1 MEDFIFTGEDL
12 LNSILFIRKDRI
24 NNTLKIEDT
33 NYNTNNRRDSIRK
46 PKISDEYIRIA
57 TIGADSSKHE
67 EYISKR
73 LAYSLYA
80 LYTNMKCRRILGD
93 DFFSHYIDIED
104 TEVSEIPK
112 FSLRFSLS
120 EFKVYNRSVAFVIYL
135 LSSFHYINNLGY
147 YHTEYKGDSLRART
161 KYNKNYFLYPRII
174 DNFLLHSIL
183 TVLKLV
189 NDGNYSPNSI
199 IENINKIME
208 EYNEIFTSYQE
219 NKSISSFLKKDSK
232 IARIY
237 ELTTPIK
244 YEKTKNEIEF
254 YKLFKQFETFTENE
268 IIDIIE
274 ILRTL
279 FSNSCPKDQE
289 WQYIEENF
297 FLSKNR
303 LENENSKLI
312 NKSINAINDL
322 DYFVNNI
329 HDAKIEIRSRLLTF
343 KDSKTFT
350 IYKSDNLLKALLDEI
365 TFFEKTSIHINSSKD
380 IWLSIIKDIATLSE
394 EAKHLLKD
402 NTTDRYIFDKLAREN
417 YNEFNNLLETDVLI
431 KNLKKIINSIYE
443 LFLIKAPQDFFN
455 KFNQLEEKINKVL
468 KDIHNI
474 HLGIYKLSLFMKYF
488 FTQNY
493 EWNPSLMYN
502 NELEKHAKKIP
513 INSEYFQY
521 NKESIKE
528 AFKLLDLIM
537 PNNEYYDA
545 VCIITRKFTEFIE
558 QKYLSI
564 LKKDFNTASKI
575 EIINAYRRLI
585 DCENFISQ
593 TKFITYNKNIINL
606 LDTIKNNKKN
616 INKINI
622 EFFQSKLD
630 KLNKLKI

>member
-1 MEDFIFTGEDL
+1 MEDFIFTGDDL
-12 LNSILFIRKDRI
+12 LHSILFIREDRI
-24 NNTLKIEDT
+24 NNTLKEEDL
-33 NYNTNNRRDSIRK
+33 NYNINNRRDSIRK

-57 TIGADSSKHE
+57 TIGSDTNIHKKHV
-67 EYISKR
+67 SKR
-73 LAYSLYA
+73 LAHSLYA
-80 LYTNMKCRRILGD
+80 LYTNMKCRRLLGD
-93 DFFSHYIDIED
+93 DFFFHYIDIEN
-104 TEVSEIPK
+104 TEVSEKPK

-120 EFKVYNRSVAFVIYL
+120 EFKVYNKSVAFVIYL
-135 LSSFHYINNLGY
+135 LSSFHFINNLVY

-199 IENINKIME
+199 IKNINEIMK
-208 EYNEIFTSYQE
+208 EYNKIFTSYQE
-219 NKSISSFLKKDSK
+219 NAFTSSFLKKDSK

-244 YEKTKNEIEF
+244 YEKTKDEVEF

-274 ILRTL
+274 ILKTL

-289 WQYIEENF
+289 WDYIEENF
-297 FLSKNR
+297 FLNKNK

-312 NKSINAINDL
+312 NQSFNAINDL

-329 HDAKIEIRSRLLTF
+329 QDAKAEILSRLLTF
-343 KDSKTFT
+343 KDNKTFT
-350 IYKSDNLLKALLDEI
+350 IYKSDNLLKALLEEI
-365 TFFEKTSIHINSSKD
+365 TFFEKTSIRINSSKD
-380 IWLSIIKDIATLSE
+380 IWLSIIKDIATFSE

-417 YNEFNNLLETDVLI
+417 YNEFNNLLKTDVVI

-455 KFNQLEEKINKVL
+455 KFNQLEEKINEVL

-474 HLGIYKLSLFMKYF
+474 HLGIYNLALFMNGFYKL
-488 FTQNY
+488 NNV
-493 EWNPSLMYN
+493 WNPSLMYN
-502 NELEKHAKKIP
+502 NELEKHAKIP
-513 INSEYFQY
+513 TNSKYFQY

-537 PNNEYYDA
+537 PNNECYDD
-545 VCIITRKFTEFIE
+545 VCVITRKFTEFIE

-606 LDTIKNNKKN
+606 LDTIKNNNKN

-622 EFFQSKLD
+622 EFFQSKL
-630 KLNKLKI
+630 NELKI

>member
-1 MEDFIFTGEDL
+1 MEDFIFTGDDL
-12 LNSILFIRKDRI
+12 LHSILFIREDRI
-24 NNTLKIEDT
+24 NNTLKEEDL
-33 NYNTNNRRDSIRK
+33 NYNINNRRDSIRK

-57 TIGADSSKHE
+57 TIGSDTSIHKKHT
-67 EYISKR
+67 SKR
-73 LAYSLYA
+73 LAHSLYA
-80 LYTNMKCRRILGD
+80 LYTNMKCRRLLGD

-104 TEVSEIPK
+104 TEVSEKPK

-120 EFKVYNRSVAFVIYL
+120 EFKVYNKSVAFVIYL
-135 LSSFHYINNLGY
+135 LSSFHYINNLVY
-147 YHTEYKGDSLRART
+147 YHTEYKGDSFRART

-199 IENINKIME
+199 IENINKIMK
-208 EYNEIFTSYQE
+208 EYHEIFTSYQE
-219 NKSISSFLKKDSK
+219 NTFISSYLKKDSK
-232 IARIY
+232 ISRIY

-244 YEKTKNEIEF
+244 YEKNKDEIEF

-274 ILRTL
+274 ILKTL

-289 WQYIEENF
+289 WDYIEENL

-312 NKSINAINDL
+312 NQSFNAIDDL

-329 HDAKIEIRSRLLTF
+329 QDAKVEILSRLLTF
-343 KDSKTFT
+343 KDNKTFT
-350 IYKSDNLLKALLDEI
+350 IYKSDNLLKALLEEI
-365 TFFEKTSIHINSSKD
+365 TFFEKTSIRINSSKD
-380 IWLSIIKDIATLSE
+380 IWLSIIKDIATFSE

-417 YNEFNNLLETDVLI
+417 YNEFNNLLKTDVVI

-455 KFNQLEEKINKVL
+455 KFNQLEEKINEVL
-468 KDIHNI
+468 KDINNI
-474 HLGIYKLSLFMKYF
+474 HLGIYNLALFMNGFYDLNKV
-488 FTQNY
+488 
-493 EWNPSLMYN
+493 WNPSLMYN
-502 NELEKHAKKIP
+502 NELEKHAKIP
-513 INSEYFQY
+513 INSKYFQY
-521 NKESIKE
+521 NNKSIKE
-528 AFKLLDLIM
+528 AFKLLDLTM
-537 PNNEYYDA
+537 PNNENYDA
-545 VCIITRKFTEFIE
+545 VCVITRKFTEFIE

-575 EIINAYRRLI
+575 EIINTYRRLI

-606 LDTIKNNKKN
+606 LDTIKNNNKN

-622 EFFQSKLD
+622 EFFQSKL
-630 KLNKLKI
+630 NELKI

>member
-1 MEDFIFTGEDL
+1 MEDFIFTGDDL
-12 LNSILFIRKDRI
+12 LHSILFIREDRI
-24 NNTLKIEDT
+24 NNTLKEEDL
-33 NYNTNNRRDSIRK
+33 NYNINNRRDSIRK

-57 TIGADSSKHE
+57 TIGSDTSIHKKHT
-67 EYISKR
+67 SKR
-73 LAYSLYA
+73 LAHSLYA
-80 LYTNMKCRRILGD
+80 LYTNMKCRRLLGD

-104 TEVSEIPK
+104 TEVSEKPK

-120 EFKVYNRSVAFVIYL
+120 EFKVYNKSVAFVIYL
-135 LSSFHYINNLGY
+135 LSSFHYINNLVY
-147 YHTEYKGDSLRART
+147 YHTEYKGDSFRART

-189 NDGNYSPNSI
+189 NNGNYSPISI
-199 IENINKIME
+199 IENINKIMK
-208 EYNEIFTSYQE
+208 EYHEIFTSYQE
-219 NKSISSFLKKDSK
+219 NTFISSYLKKDSK
-232 IARIY
+232 ISRIY

-244 YEKTKNEIEF
+244 YEKNKDEIEF

-274 ILRTL
+274 ILKTL

-289 WQYIEENF
+289 WDYIEENL

-312 NKSINAINDL
+312 NQSFNAIDDL

-329 HDAKIEIRSRLLTF
+329 QDAKVEILSRLLTF
-343 KDSKTFT
+343 KDNKTFT
-350 IYKSDNLLKALLDEI
+350 IYKSDNLLKALLEEI
-365 TFFEKTSIHINSSKD
+365 TFFEKTSIRINSSKD
-380 IWLSIIKDIATLSE
+380 IWLSIIKDIATFSE

-417 YNEFNNLLETDVLI
+417 YNEFNNLLKTDVVI

-455 KFNQLEEKINKVL
+455 KFNQLEEKINEVL
-468 KDIHNI
+468 KDINNI
-474 HLGIYKLSLFMKYF
+474 HLGIYNLALFMNGFYDLNKV
-488 FTQNY
+488 
-493 EWNPSLMYN
+493 WNPSLMYN
-502 NELEKHAKKIP
+502 NELEKHAKIP
-513 INSEYFQY
+513 INSKYFQY
-521 NKESIKE
+521 NNKSIKE
-528 AFKLLDLIM
+528 AFKLLDLTM
-537 PNNEYYDA
+537 PNNENYDA
-545 VCIITRKFTEFIE
+545 VCVITRKFTEFIE

-575 EIINAYRRLI
+575 EIINTYRRLI

-606 LDTIKNNKKN
+606 LDTIKNNNKN

-622 EFFQSKLD
+622 EFFQSKL
-630 KLNKLKI
+630 NELKI

>member
-24 NNTLKIEDT
+24 NNTLKEEDP
-33 NYNTNNRRDSIRK
+33 NYNINNRRDPIRK

-80 LYTNMKCRRILGD
+80 LYTNMKCRRLLGD
-93 DFFSHYIDIED
+93 DFFFHYIDIED
-104 TEVSEIPK
+104 TEVSEKPK

-199 IENINKIME
+199 IKNINEIMK

-219 NKSISSFLKKDSK
+219 NAFTSSFLKKDSK

-244 YEKTKNEIEF
+244 YEKTKNEVEF

-289 WQYIEENF
+289 WEYIEENF

-322 DYFVNNI
+322 NYFVKNI
-329 HDAKIEIRSRLLTF
+329 HDARVEIFSRLLTF

-350 IYKSDNLLKALLDEI
+350 IYKSDNLLKALLEEI

-380 IWLSIIKDIATLSE
+380 IWLSIIKDIATFSE

-417 YNEFNNLLETDVLI
+417 YNEFNNLLETDVVI

-455 KFNQLEEKINKVL
+455 KFNQLEEKINEVL

-474 HLGIYKLSLFMKYF
+474 HLGICNLLLFMKGFYDL
-488 FTQNY
+488 NNV
-493 EWNPSLMYN
+493 WNPSLMYN
-502 NELEKHAKKIP
+502 NELEKHAEIP
-513 INSEYFQY
+513 TNSKYFQY
-521 NKESIKE
+521 NKESMKE

-537 PNNEYYDA
+537 PNNEYYND

>member
-1 MEDFIFTGEDL
+1 MEDFIFTGDDL
-12 LNSILFIRKDRI
+12 LHSILFIREDRI
-24 NNTLKIEDT
+24 NNTLKEEDL
-33 NYNTNNRRDSIRK
+33 NYNINNRRDSIRK

-57 TIGADSSKHE
+57 TIGSDTSIHKKHT
-67 EYISKR
+67 SKR
-73 LAYSLYA
+73 LAHSLYA
-80 LYTNMKCRRILGD
+80 LYTNMKCRRLLGD

-104 TEVSEIPK
+104 TEVSEKPK

-120 EFKVYNRSVAFVIYL
+120 EFKVYNKSVAFVIYL
-135 LSSFHYINNLGY
+135 LSSFHYINNLVY
-147 YHTEYKGDSLRART
+147 YHTEYKGDSFRART

-189 NDGNYSPNSI
+189 NDGNYSPISI
-199 IENINKIME
+199 IENINKIMK
-208 EYNEIFTSYQE
+208 EYHGIFTSYQE
-219 NKSISSFLKKDSK
+219 NTFISSYLKKDSK
-232 IARIY
+232 ISRIY

-244 YEKTKNEIEF
+244 YEKNKDEIEF

-274 ILRTL
+274 ILKTL

-289 WQYIEENF
+289 WEYIEENL

-312 NKSINAINDL
+312 NQSSNAINDL

-329 HDAKIEIRSRLLTF
+329 HDARVEILSRLLTF

-350 IYKSDNLLKALLDEI
+350 IYKSDNLLKALLEEI
-365 TFFEKTSIHINSSKD
+365 TFFKKTSILINSSKD
-380 IWLSIIKDIATLSE
+380 IWLSIIKDIATFSE
-394 EAKHLLKD
+394 KAKHLLKD
-402 NTTDRYIFDKLAREN
+402 NTTDQYIFDKIIREN
-417 YNEFNNLLETDVLI
+417 YNELNNSLKTDVVI
-431 KNLKKIINSIYE
+431 KELNNIINDIYR
-443 LFLIKAPQDFFN
+443 LFLIKEPQDFFN
-455 KFNQLEEKINKVL
+455 KFNQLEEKINEVL

-474 HLGIYKLSLFMKYF
+474 HLGIDNLSLLMHGFYDL
-488 FTQNY
+488 NNV
-493 EWNPSLMYN
+493 WNPNLMYN
-502 NELEKHAKKIP
+502 NELEKHDEIH
-513 INSEYFQY
+513 INSTYYPY
-521 NKESIKE
+521 NQDSIKE

-537 PNNEYYDA
+537 PNNECYDA
-545 VCIITRKFTEFIE
+545 VCVITRKFTEFIE

-575 EIINAYRRLI
+575 EIINSYRRLI

-606 LDTIKNNKKN
+606 LDTIKNNNKN

-622 EFFQSKLD
+622 EFFQSKL
-630 KLNKLKI
+630 NELKI

>member
-1 MEDFIFTGEDL
+1 MEDFIFTGDDL
-12 LNSILFIRKDRI
+12 LHSILFIREDRI
-24 NNTLKIEDT
+24 NNTLKEEDL
-33 NYNTNNRRDSIRK
+33 NYNINNRRDSIRK

-57 TIGADSSKHE
+57 TIGSDTSIHKKHT
-67 EYISKR
+67 SKR
-73 LAYSLYA
+73 LAHSLYA
-80 LYTNMKCRRILGD
+80 LYTNMKCRRLLGD

-104 TEVSEIPK
+104 TEVSEKPK

-120 EFKVYNRSVAFVIYL
+120 EFKVYNKSVAFVIYL
-135 LSSFHYINNLGY
+135 LSSFHYINNLVY
-147 YHTEYKGDSLRART
+147 YHTEYKGDSFRART

-189 NDGNYSPNSI
+189 NDGNYSPISI
-199 IENINKIME
+199 IENINKIMK
-208 EYNEIFTSYQE
+208 EYHGIFTSYQE
-219 NKSISSFLKKDSK
+219 NTFISSYLKKDSK
-232 IARIY
+232 ISRIY

-244 YEKTKNEIEF
+244 YEKNKDEIEF

-274 ILRTL
+274 ILKTL

-289 WQYIEENF
+289 WEYIEENL

-312 NKSINAINDL
+312 NQSSNAINDL

-329 HDAKIEIRSRLLTF
+329 HDARVEILSRLLTF

-350 IYKSDNLLKALLDEI
+350 IYKSDNLLKALLEEI
-365 TFFEKTSIHINSSKD
+365 TFFKKTSILINSSKD
-380 IWLSIIKDIATLSE
+380 IWLSIIKDIATFSE
-394 EAKHLLKD
+394 KAKHLLKD
-402 NTTDRYIFDKLAREN
+402 NTTDQYIFDKIIREN
-417 YNEFNNLLETDVLI
+417 YNELNNSLKTDVVI
-431 KNLKKIINSIYE
+431 KELNNIINDIYR
-443 LFLIKAPQDFFN
+443 LFLIKEPQDFFN
-455 KFNQLEEKINKVL
+455 KFNQLEEKINEVL

-474 HLGIYKLSLFMKYF
+474 HLGIDNLSLLMHGFYDL
-488 FTQNY
+488 NNV
-493 EWNPSLMYN
+493 WNPNLMYN
-502 NELEKHAKKIP
+502 NELEKHDEIH
-513 INSEYFQY
+513 INSTYYPY
-521 NKESIKE
+521 NQDSIKE

-537 PNNEYYDA
+537 PNNECYDA
-545 VCIITRKFTEFIE
+545 VCVITRKFTEFIE

-575 EIINAYRRLI
+575 EIINSYRRLI

-593 TKFITYNKNIINL
+593 TKFITYNKNIIDL
-606 LDTIKNNKKN
+606 LDTIKNNNKN

-622 EFFQSKLD
+622 EFFQSKL
-630 KLNKLKI
+630 NELKI

>member
-1 MEDFIFTGEDL
+1 
-12 LNSILFIRKDRI
+12 
-24 NNTLKIEDT
+24 
-33 NYNTNNRRDSIRK
+33 
-46 PKISDEYIRIA
+46 
-57 TIGADSSKHE
+57 
-67 EYISKR
+67 
-73 LAYSLYA
+73 
-80 LYTNMKCRRILGD
+80 MKCRRLLGD
-93 DFFSHYIDIED
+93 DFFFHYIDIEN
-104 TEVSEIPK
+104 TEVSEKPK

-120 EFKVYNRSVAFVIYL
+120 EFKVYNKSVAFVIYL
-135 LSSFHYINNLGY
+135 LSSFHFINNLVY

-199 IENINKIME
+199 IKNINEIMK

-219 NKSISSFLKKDSK
+219 NAFTSSFLKKDSK

-244 YEKTKNEIEF
+244 YENTKDEVEF

-274 ILRTL
+274 ILKTL

-289 WQYIEENF
+289 WDYIEENF
-297 FLSKNR
+297 FLNKNK

-312 NKSINAINDL
+312 NQSFNAINDL

-329 HDAKIEIRSRLLTF
+329 QDAKAEILSRLLTF
-343 KDSKTFT
+343 KDNKTFT
-350 IYKSDNLLKALLDEI
+350 IYKSDNLLKALLEEI
-365 TFFEKTSIHINSSKD
+365 TFFEKTSIRINSSKD
-380 IWLSIIKDIATLSE
+380 IWLSIIKDIATFSE

-417 YNEFNNLLETDVLI
+417 YNEFNNLLKTDVVI

-455 KFNQLEEKINKVL
+455 KFNQLEEKINEVL

-474 HLGIYKLSLFMKYF
+474 HLGIYNLALFMNGFYKL
-488 FTQNY
+488 NNV
-493 EWNPSLMYN
+493 WNPSLMYN
-502 NELEKHAKKIP
+502 NELEKHAKIP
-513 INSEYFQY
+513 TNSKYFQY

-537 PNNEYYDA
+537 PNNECYDD
-545 VCIITRKFTEFIE
+545 VCVITRKFTEFIE

-606 LDTIKNNKKN
+606 LDTIKNNNKN

-622 EFFQSKLD
+622 EFFQSKL
-630 KLNKLKI
+630 NELKI

>member
-1 MEDFIFTGEDL
+1 MEDFIFTGDDL
-12 LNSILFIRKDRI
+12 LHSILFIREDRI
-24 NNTLKIEDT
+24 NNTLKEEDL
-33 NYNTNNRRDSIRK
+33 NYNINNRRDSIRK

-57 TIGADSSKHE
+57 TIGSDTSIHKKHT
-67 EYISKR
+67 SKR
-73 LAYSLYA
+73 LAHSLYA
-80 LYTNMKCRRILGD
+80 LYTNMKCRRLLGD

-104 TEVSEIPK
+104 TEVSEKPK

-120 EFKVYNRSVAFVIYL
+120 EFKVYNKSVAFVIYL
-135 LSSFHYINNLGY
+135 LSSFHYINNLVY
-147 YHTEYKGDSLRART
+147 YHTEYKGDSFRART

-199 IENINKIME
+199 IENINKIMK
-208 EYNEIFTSYQE
+208 EYHEIFTSYQE
-219 NKSISSFLKKDSK
+219 NTFISSYLKKDSK
-232 IARIY
+232 ISRIY

-244 YEKTKNEIEF
+244 YEKNKDEIEF

-274 ILRTL
+274 ILKTL

-289 WQYIEENF
+289 WDYIEENL

-312 NKSINAINDL
+312 NQSFNAIDDL

-329 HDAKIEIRSRLLTF
+329 QDAKVEILSRLLTF
-343 KDSKTFT
+343 KDNKTFT
-350 IYKSDNLLKALLDEI
+350 IYKSDNLLKALLEEI
-365 TFFEKTSIHINSSKD
+365 TFFEKTSIRINSSKD
-380 IWLSIIKDIATLSE
+380 IWLSIIKDIATFSE

-417 YNEFNNLLETDVLI
+417 YNEFNNLLETDVVI

-455 KFNQLEEKINKVL
+455 KFNQLEEKINEVL
-468 KDIHNI
+468 KDINNI
-474 HLGIYKLSLFMKYF
+474 HLGIYNLALFMNGFYDLNKV
-488 FTQNY
+488 
-493 EWNPSLMYN
+493 WNPSLMYN
-502 NELEKHAKKIP
+502 NELEKHAKIP
-513 INSEYFQY
+513 INSKYFQY
-521 NKESIKE
+521 NNKSIKE
-528 AFKLLDLIM
+528 AFKLLDLTM
-537 PNNEYYDA
+537 PNNENYDA
-545 VCIITRKFTEFIE
+545 VCVITRKFTEFIE

-575 EIINAYRRLI
+575 EIINTYRRLI

-606 LDTIKNNKKN
+606 LDTIKNNNKN

-622 EFFQSKLD
+622 EFFQSKL
-630 KLNKLKI
+630 NELKI

>member
-1 MEDFIFTGEDL
+1 MEDFIFTGDDL
-12 LNSILFIRKDRI
+12 LHSILFIREDRI
-24 NNTLKIEDT
+24 NNTLKEEDL
-33 NYNTNNRRDSIRK
+33 NYNINNRRDSIRK

-57 TIGADSSKHE
+57 TIGSDTSIHKKHT
-67 EYISKR
+67 SKR
-73 LAYSLYA
+73 LAHSLYA
-80 LYTNMKCRRILGD
+80 LYTNMKCRRLLGD

-104 TEVSEIPK
+104 TEVSEKPK

-120 EFKVYNRSVAFVIYL
+120 EFKVYNKSVAFVIYL
-135 LSSFHYINNLGY
+135 LSSFHYINNLVY
-147 YHTEYKGDSLRART
+147 YHTEYKGDSFRART

-189 NDGNYSPNSI
+189 NDGNYSPISI
-199 IENINKIME
+199 IENINKIMK
-208 EYNEIFTSYQE
+208 EYHGIFTSYQE
-219 NKSISSFLKKDSK
+219 NTFISSYLKKDSK
-232 IARIY
+232 ISRIY

-244 YEKTKNEIEF
+244 YEKNKDEIEF

-274 ILRTL
+274 ILKTL

-289 WQYIEENF
+289 WEYIEENL

-312 NKSINAINDL
+312 NQSSNAINDL

-329 HDAKIEIRSRLLTF
+329 HDARVEILSRLLAF

-350 IYKSDNLLKALLDEI
+350 IYKSDNLLKALLEEI
-365 TFFEKTSIHINSSKD
+365 TFFKKTSILINSSKD
-380 IWLSIIKDIATLSE
+380 IWLSIIKDIATFSE
-394 EAKHLLKD
+394 KAKHLLKD
-402 NTTDRYIFDKLAREN
+402 NTTDQYIFDKIIREN
-417 YNEFNNLLETDVLI
+417 YNELNNSLKTDVVI
-431 KNLKKIINSIYE
+431 KELNNIINDIYR
-443 LFLIKAPQDFFN
+443 LFLIKEPQDFFN
-455 KFNQLEEKINKVL
+455 KFNQLEEKINEVL

-474 HLGIYKLSLFMKYF
+474 HLGIDNLSLLMHGFYDL
-488 FTQNY
+488 NNV
-493 EWNPSLMYN
+493 WNPNLMYN
-502 NELEKHAKKIP
+502 NELEKHDEIH
-513 INSEYFQY
+513 INSTYYPY
-521 NKESIKE
+521 NQDSIKE

-537 PNNEYYDA
+537 PNNECYDA
-545 VCIITRKFTEFIE
+545 VCVITRKFTEFIE

-575 EIINAYRRLI
+575 EIINSYRRLI

-606 LDTIKNNKKN
+606 LDTIKNNNKN

-622 EFFQSKLD
+622 EFFQSKL
-630 KLNKLKI
+630 NELKI

>member
-1 MEDFIFTGEDL
+1 MEDFIFTGDDL
-12 LNSILFIRKDRI
+12 LHSILFIREDRI
-24 NNTLKIEDT
+24 NNTLKEEDL
-33 NYNTNNRRDSIRK
+33 NYNINNRRDSIRK

-57 TIGADSSKHE
+57 TIGSDTSIHKKHT
-67 EYISKR
+67 SKR
-73 LAYSLYA
+73 LAHSLYA
-80 LYTNMKCRRILGD
+80 LYTNMKCRRLLGD

-104 TEVSEIPK
+104 TEVSEKPK

-120 EFKVYNRSVAFVIYL
+120 EFKVYNKSVAFVIYL
-135 LSSFHYINNLGY
+135 LSSFHYINNLVY
-147 YHTEYKGDSLRART
+147 YHTEYKGDSFRART

-189 NDGNYSPNSI
+189 NNGNYSPISI
-199 IENINKIME
+199 IENINKIMK
-208 EYNEIFTSYQE
+208 EYHEIFTSYQE
-219 NKSISSFLKKDSK
+219 NTFISSYLKKDSK
-232 IARIY
+232 ISRIY

-244 YEKTKNEIEF
+244 YEKNKDEIEF

-274 ILRTL
+274 ILKTL

-289 WQYIEENF
+289 WDYIEENL

-312 NKSINAINDL
+312 NQSFNAIDDL

-329 HDAKIEIRSRLLTF
+329 QDAKVEILSRLLTF
-343 KDSKTFT
+343 KDNKTFT
-350 IYKSDNLLKALLDEI
+350 IYKSDNLLKALLEEI
-365 TFFEKTSIHINSSKD
+365 TFFEKTSIRINSSKD
-380 IWLSIIKDIATLSE
+380 IWLSIIKDIATFSE

-417 YNEFNNLLETDVLI
+417 YNEFNNLLKTDVVI

-455 KFNQLEEKINKVL
+455 KFNQLEEKINEVL
-468 KDIHNI
+468 KDINNI
-474 HLGIYKLSLFMKYF
+474 HLGIYNLALFMNGFYDLNKV
-488 FTQNY
+488 
-493 EWNPSLMYN
+493 WNPSLMYN
-502 NELEKHAKKIP
+502 NELEKHAKIP
-513 INSEYFQY
+513 INSKYFQY
-521 NKESIKE
+521 NNKSIKE
-528 AFKLLDLIM
+528 AFKLLDLTM
-537 PNNEYYDA
+537 PNNEIYDA
-545 VCIITRKFTEFIE
+545 VCVITRKFTEFIE

-575 EIINAYRRLI
+575 EIINTYRRLI

-606 LDTIKNNKKN
+606 LDTIKNNNKN

-622 EFFQSKLD
+622 EFFQSKL
-630 KLNKLKI
+630 NELKI

>member
-1 MEDFIFTGEDL
+1 MEDFIFTGDDL
-12 LNSILFIRKDRI
+12 LHSILFIREDRI
-24 NNTLKIEDT
+24 NNTLKEEDL
-33 NYNTNNRRDSIRK
+33 NYNINNRRDSIRK

-57 TIGADSSKHE
+57 TIGSDTSIHKKHT
-67 EYISKR
+67 SKR
-73 LAYSLYA
+73 LAHSLYA
-80 LYTNMKCRRILGD
+80 LYTNMKCRRLLGD

-104 TEVSEIPK
+104 TEVSEKPK

-120 EFKVYNRSVAFVIYL
+120 EFKVYNKSVAFVIYL
-135 LSSFHYINNLGY
+135 LSSFHYINNLVY
-147 YHTEYKGDSLRART
+147 YHTEYKGDSFRART

-189 NDGNYSPNSI
+189 NNGNYSPISI
-199 IENINKIME
+199 IENINKIMK
-208 EYNEIFTSYQE
+208 EYHEIFTSYQE
-219 NKSISSFLKKDSK
+219 NTFISSYLKKDSK
-232 IARIY
+232 ISRIY

-244 YEKTKNEIEF
+244 YEKNKDEIEF

-274 ILRTL
+274 ILKTL

-289 WQYIEENF
+289 WDYIEENL

-312 NKSINAINDL
+312 NQSFNAIDDL

-329 HDAKIEIRSRLLTF
+329 QDAKVEILSRLLTF
-343 KDSKTFT
+343 RDNKTFT
-350 IYKSDNLLKALLDEI
+350 IYKSDNLLKALLEEI
-365 TFFEKTSIHINSSKD
+365 TFFEKTSIRINSSKD
-380 IWLSIIKDIATLSE
+380 IWLSIIKDIATFSE

-417 YNEFNNLLETDVLI
+417 YNEFNNLLKTDVVI

-443 LFLIKAPQDFFN
+443 LFLIKAPPDFFN
-455 KFNQLEEKINKVL
+455 KFNQLEEKINEVL
-468 KDIHNI
+468 KDINNI
-474 HLGIYKLSLFMKYF
+474 HLGIYNLALFMNGFYDLNKV
-488 FTQNY
+488 
-493 EWNPSLMYN
+493 WNPSLMYN
-502 NELEKHAKKIP
+502 NELEKHAKIP
-513 INSEYFQY
+513 INSKYFQY
-521 NKESIKE
+521 NNKSIKE
-528 AFKLLDLIM
+528 AFKLLDLTM
-537 PNNEYYDA
+537 PNNENYDA
-545 VCIITRKFTEFIE
+545 VCVITRKFTEFIE

-606 LDTIKNNKKN
+606 LDTIKNNNKN

-622 EFFQSKLD
+622 EFFQSKL
-630 KLNKLKI
+630 NELKI

>member
-1 MEDFIFTGEDL
+1 MEDFIFTGDDL
-12 LNSILFIRKDRI
+12 LHSILFIREDRI
-24 NNTLKIEDT
+24 NNTLKEEDL
-33 NYNTNNRRDSIRK
+33 NYNINNRRDSIRK

-57 TIGADSSKHE
+57 TIGSDTSIHKKHT
-67 EYISKR
+67 SKR
-73 LAYSLYA
+73 LAHSLYA
-80 LYTNMKCRRILGD
+80 LYTNMKCRRLLGD

-104 TEVSEIPK
+104 TEVSEKPK

-120 EFKVYNRSVAFVIYL
+120 EFKVYNKSVAFVIYL
-135 LSSFHYINNLGY
+135 LSSFHYINNLVY
-147 YHTEYKGDSLRART
+147 YHTEYKGDSFRART

-189 NDGNYSPNSI
+189 NNGNYSPISI
-199 IENINKIME
+199 IENINKIMK
-208 EYNEIFTSYQE
+208 EYHEIFTSYQE
-219 NKSISSFLKKDSK
+219 NTFISSYLKKDSK
-232 IARIY
+232 ISRIY

-244 YEKTKNEIEF
+244 YEKNKDEIEF

-274 ILRTL
+274 ILKTL

-289 WQYIEENF
+289 WDYIEENL

-312 NKSINAINDL
+312 NQSFNAIDDL

-329 HDAKIEIRSRLLTF
+329 QDAKVEILSRLLTF
-343 KDSKTFT
+343 KDNKTFT
-350 IYKSDNLLKALLDEI
+350 IYKSDNLLKALLEEI
-365 TFFEKTSIHINSSKD
+365 TFFEKTSIRINSSKD
-380 IWLSIIKDIATLSE
+380 IWLSIIKDIATFSE

-417 YNEFNNLLETDVLI
+417 YNEFNNLLKTDVVI

-455 KFNQLEEKINKVL
+455 KFNQLEEKINEVL
-468 KDIHNI
+468 KDINNI
-474 HLGIYKLSLFMKYF
+474 HLGIYNLALFMNGFYDLNKV
-488 FTQNY
+488 
-493 EWNPSLMYN
+493 WNPSLMYN
-502 NELEKHAKKIP
+502 NELEKHAEIP
-513 INSEYFQY
+513 INSKYFQY
-521 NKESIKE
+521 NNESIKE
-528 AFKLLDLIM
+528 AFKLLDLTM
-537 PNNEYYDA
+537 PNNENYDA
-545 VCIITRKFTEFIE
+545 VCVITRKFTEFIE

-575 EIINAYRRLI
+575 EIINTYRRLI

-606 LDTIKNNKKN
+606 LDTIKNNNKN

-622 EFFQSKLD
+622 EFFQSKL
-630 KLNKLKI
+630 NELKI

>member
-1 MEDFIFTGEDL
+1 MEDFIFTGDDL
-12 LNSILFIRKDRI
+12 LHSILFIREDRI
-24 NNTLKIEDT
+24 NNTLKEEDL
-33 NYNTNNRRDSIRK
+33 NYNINNRRDSIRK

-57 TIGADSSKHE
+57 TIGSDTSIHKKHT
-67 EYISKR
+67 SKR
-73 LAYSLYA
+73 LAHSLYA
-80 LYTNMKCRRILGD
+80 LYTNMKCRRLLGD

-104 TEVSEIPK
+104 TEVSEKPK

-120 EFKVYNRSVAFVIYL
+120 EFKVYNKSVAFVIYL
-135 LSSFHYINNLGY
+135 LSSFHYINNLVY
-147 YHTEYKGDSLRART
+147 YHTEYKGDSFRART

-189 NDGNYSPNSI
+189 NDGNYSPISI
-199 IENINKIME
+199 IENINKIMK
-208 EYNEIFTSYQE
+208 EYHGIFTSYQE
-219 NKSISSFLKKDSK
+219 NTFISSYLKKDSK
-232 IARIY
+232 ISRIY

-244 YEKTKNEIEF
+244 YEKNKDEIEF

-274 ILRTL
+274 ILKTL

-289 WQYIEENF
+289 WEYIEENL

-312 NKSINAINDL
+312 NQSFNAINDL
-322 DYFVNNI
+322 DYFVKNI
-329 HDAKIEIRSRLLTF
+329 HDARIEIFSRLLTF

-350 IYKSDNLLKALLDEI
+350 IYKSDNLLKALLEEI
-365 TFFEKTSIHINSSKD
+365 TFFKKTSIHINSSKD
-380 IWLSIIKDIATLSE
+380 IWLSIIKDIATFSE
-394 EAKHLLKD
+394 KAKHLLKD
-402 NTTDRYIFDKLAREN
+402 NTTDQYIFDKIIREN
-417 YNEFNNLLETDVLI
+417 YNELNNSLKTDVVI
-431 KNLKKIINSIYE
+431 KELNNIINDIYR
-443 LFLIKAPQDFFN
+443 LFLIKEPQDFFN
-455 KFNQLEEKINKVL
+455 KFNQLEEKINEVL

-474 HLGIYKLSLFMKYF
+474 HLGIANLSLLMNGFYKLNKV
-488 FTQNY
+488 
-493 EWNPSLMYN
+493 WNPNLMYN
-502 NELEKHAKKIP
+502 NELEKHDKIH
-513 INSEYFQY
+513 INSTYYPY
-521 NKESIKE
+521 NQDSIKE

-537 PNNEYYDA
+537 PNNECYDA
-545 VCIITRKFTEFIE
+545 VCVITRKFTEFIE

-575 EIINAYRRLI
+575 EIINSYRRLI

-606 LDTIKNNKKN
+606 LDTIKNNNKN

-622 EFFQSKLD
+622 EFFQSKL
-630 KLNKLKI
+630 NELKI

>member
-1 MEDFIFTGEDL
+1 MEDFIFTGDDL
-12 LNSILFIRKDRI
+12 LHSILFIREDRI
-24 NNTLKIEDT
+24 NNTLKEEDL
-33 NYNTNNRRDSIRK
+33 NYNINNRRDSIRK

-57 TIGADSSKHE
+57 TIGSDTNIHKKHV
-67 EYISKR
+67 SKR
-73 LAYSLYA
+73 LAHSLYA
-80 LYTNMKCRRILGD
+80 LYTNMKCRRLLGD
-93 DFFSHYIDIED
+93 DFFFHYIDIEN
-104 TEVSEIPK
+104 TEVSEKPK

-120 EFKVYNRSVAFVIYL
+120 EFKVYNKSVAFVIYL
-135 LSSFHYINNLGY
+135 LSSFHFINNLVY

-199 IENINKIME
+199 IKNINEIMKK
-208 EYNEIFTSYQE
+208 YNEIFTSYQE
-219 NKSISSFLKKDSK
+219 NAFTSSFLKKDSK

-244 YEKTKNEIEF
+244 YENTKDEVEF

-274 ILRTL
+274 ILKTL

-289 WQYIEENF
+289 WDYIEENF
-297 FLSKNR
+297 FLNKNK

-312 NKSINAINDL
+312 NQSFNAINDL

-329 HDAKIEIRSRLLTF
+329 QDAKAEILSRLLTF
-343 KDSKTFT
+343 KDNKTFT
-350 IYKSDNLLKALLDEI
+350 IYKSDNLLKALLEEI
-365 TFFEKTSIHINSSKD
+365 TFFEKTSIRINSSKD
-380 IWLSIIKDIATLSE
+380 IWLSIIKDIATFSE

-417 YNEFNNLLETDVLI
+417 YNEFNNLLKTDVVI

-455 KFNQLEEKINKVL
+455 KFNQLEEKINEVL

-474 HLGIYKLSLFMKYF
+474 HLGIYNLALFMNGFYKL
-488 FTQNY
+488 NNV
-493 EWNPSLMYN
+493 WNPSLMYN
-502 NELEKHAKKIP
+502 NELEKHAKIP
-513 INSEYFQY
+513 TNSKYFQY

-537 PNNEYYDA
+537 PNNECYDD
-545 VCIITRKFTEFIE
+545 VCVITRKFTEFIE

-606 LDTIKNNKKN
+606 LDTIKNNNKN

-622 EFFQSKLD
+622 EFFQSKL
-630 KLNKLKI
+630 NELKI

>member
-1 MEDFIFTGEDL
+1 MEDFIFTGDDL
-12 LNSILFIRKDRI
+12 LHSILFIREDRI
-24 NNTLKIEDT
+24 NNTLKEEDL
-33 NYNTNNRRDSIRK
+33 NYNINNRRDSIRK

-57 TIGADSSKHE
+57 TIGSDTSIHKKHT
-67 EYISKR
+67 SKR
-73 LAYSLYA
+73 LAHSLYA
-80 LYTNMKCRRILGD
+80 LYTNMKCRRLLGD

-104 TEVSEIPK
+104 TEVSEKPK

-120 EFKVYNRSVAFVIYL
+120 EFKVYNKSVAFVIYL
-135 LSSFHYINNLGY
+135 LSSFHYINNLVY
-147 YHTEYKGDSLRART
+147 YHTEYKGDSFRART

-189 NDGNYSPNSI
+189 NNGNYSPISI
-199 IENINKIME
+199 IENINKIMK
-208 EYNEIFTSYQE
+208 EYHEIFTSYQE
-219 NKSISSFLKKDSK
+219 NTFISSYLKKDSK
-232 IARIY
+232 ISRIY

-244 YEKTKNEIEF
+244 YEKNKDEIEF

-274 ILRTL
+274 ILKTL

-289 WQYIEENF
+289 WDYIEENL

-312 NKSINAINDL
+312 NQSFNAIDDL

-329 HDAKIEIRSRLLTF
+329 QDAKVEILSRLLTF
-343 KDSKTFT
+343 KDNKTFT
-350 IYKSDNLLKALLDEI
+350 IYKSDNLLKALLEEI
-365 TFFEKTSIHINSSKD
+365 TFFEKTSIRINSSKD
-380 IWLSIIKDIATLSE
+380 IWLSIIKDIATFSE
-394 EAKHLLKD
+394 GAKHLLKD

-417 YNEFNNLLETDVLI
+417 YNEFNNLLKTDVVI

-455 KFNQLEEKINKVL
+455 KFNQLEEKINEVL
-468 KDIHNI
+468 KDINNI
-474 HLGIYKLSLFMKYF
+474 HLGIYNLALFMNGFYDLNKV
-488 FTQNY
+488 
-493 EWNPSLMYN
+493 WNPSLMYN
-502 NELEKHAKKIP
+502 NELEKHAKIP
-513 INSEYFQY
+513 INSKYFQY
-521 NKESIKE
+521 NNKSIKE
-528 AFKLLDLIM
+528 AFKLLDLTM
-537 PNNEYYDA
+537 PNNENYDA
-545 VCIITRKFTEFIE
+545 VCVITRKFTEFIE

-575 EIINAYRRLI
+575 EIINTYRRLI

-606 LDTIKNNKKN
+606 LDTIKNNNKN

-622 EFFQSKLD
+622 EFFQSKL
-630 KLNKLKI
+630 NELKI

>member
-1 MEDFIFTGEDL
+1 MEDFIFTGDDL
-12 LNSILFIRKDRI
+12 LHSILFIREDRI
-24 NNTLKIEDT
+24 NNTLKEEDL
-33 NYNTNNRRDSIRK
+33 NYNINNRRDSIRK

-57 TIGADSSKHE
+57 TIGSDTNIHKKHV
-67 EYISKR
+67 SKR
-73 LAYSLYA
+73 LAHSLYA
-80 LYTNMKCRRILGD
+80 LYTNMKCRRLLGD
-93 DFFSHYIDIED
+93 DFFFHYIDIEN
-104 TEVSEIPK
+104 TEVSEKPK

-120 EFKVYNRSVAFVIYL
+120 EFKVYNKSVAFVIYL
-135 LSSFHYINNLGY
+135 LSSFHFINNLVY

-199 IENINKIME
+199 IKNINEIMK

-219 NKSISSFLKKDSK
+219 NAFTSSFLKKDSK

-244 YEKTKNEIEF
+244 YENTKDEVEF

-274 ILRTL
+274 ILKTL

-289 WQYIEENF
+289 WDYIEENF
-297 FLSKNR
+297 FLNKNK

-312 NKSINAINDL
+312 NQSFNAINDL

-329 HDAKIEIRSRLLTF
+329 QDAKAEILSRLLTF
-343 KDSKTFT
+343 KDNKTFT
-350 IYKSDNLLKALLDEI
+350 IYKSDNLLKALLEEI
-365 TFFEKTSIHINSSKD
+365 TFFEKTSIRINSSKD
-380 IWLSIIKDIATLSE
+380 IWLSIIKDIATFSE

-417 YNEFNNLLETDVLI
+417 YNEFNNLLKTDVVI

-455 KFNQLEEKINKVL
+455 KFNQLEEKINEVL

-474 HLGIYKLSLFMKYF
+474 HLGIYNLALFMNGFYKL
-488 FTQNY
+488 NNV
-493 EWNPSLMYN
+493 WNPSLMYN
-502 NELEKHAKKIP
+502 NELEKHAKIP
-513 INSEYFQY
+513 TNSKYFQY

-537 PNNEYYDA
+537 PNNECYDD
-545 VCIITRKFTEFIE
+545 VCVITRKFTEFIE

-606 LDTIKNNKKN
+606 LDTIKNNNKN

-622 EFFQSKLD
+622 EFFQSKL
-630 KLNKLKI
+630 NELKI

>member
-1 MEDFIFTGEDL
+1 MEDFIFTGDDL
-12 LNSILFIRKDRI
+12 LHSILFIREDRI
-24 NNTLKIEDT
+24 NNTLKEEDL
-33 NYNTNNRRDSIRK
+33 NYNINNRRDSIRK

-57 TIGADSSKHE
+57 TIGSDTSIHKKHT
-67 EYISKR
+67 SKR
-73 LAYSLYA
+73 LAHSLYA
-80 LYTNMKCRRILGD
+80 LYTNMKCRRLLGD

-104 TEVSEIPK
+104 TEVSEKPK

-120 EFKVYNRSVAFVIYL
+120 EFKVYNKSVAFVIYL
-135 LSSFHYINNLGY
+135 LSSFHYINNLVY
-147 YHTEYKGDSLRART
+147 YHTEYKGDSFRART

-189 NDGNYSPNSI
+189 NNGNYSPISI

-219 NKSISSFLKKDSK
+219 NTFISSYLKKDSK
-232 IARIY
+232 ISRIY

-244 YEKTKNEIEF
+244 YEKNKDEIEF

-274 ILRTL
+274 ILKTL

-289 WQYIEENF
+289 WDYIEENL

-312 NKSINAINDL
+312 NQSFNAIDDL

-329 HDAKIEIRSRLLTF
+329 QDAKVEILSRLLTF
-343 KDSKTFT
+343 KDNKTFT
-350 IYKSDNLLKALLDEI
+350 IYKSDNLLKALLEEI
-365 TFFEKTSIHINSSKD
+365 TFFEKTSIRINSSKD
-380 IWLSIIKDIATLSE
+380 IWLSIIKDIATFSE

-417 YNEFNNLLETDVLI
+417 YNEFNNLLKTDVVI

-455 KFNQLEEKINKVL
+455 KFNQLEEKINEVL
-468 KDIHNI
+468 KDINNI
-474 HLGIYKLSLFMKYF
+474 HLGIYNLALFMNGFYDLNKV
-488 FTQNY
+488 
-493 EWNPSLMYN
+493 WNPSLMYN
-502 NELEKHAKKIP
+502 NELEKHAKIP
-513 INSEYFQY
+513 INSKYFQY
-521 NKESIKE
+521 NNKSIKE
-528 AFKLLDLIM
+528 AFKLLDLTM
-537 PNNEYYDA
+537 PNNENYDA
-545 VCIITRKFTEFIE
+545 VCVITRKFTEFIE

-575 EIINAYRRLI
+575 EIINTYRRLI

-606 LDTIKNNKKN
+606 LDTIKNNNKN

-622 EFFQSKLD
+622 EFFQSKL
-630 KLNKLKI
+630 NELKI

>member
-1 MEDFIFTGEDL
+1 MEDFIFTGDDL
-12 LNSILFIRKDRI
+12 LHSILFIREDRI
-24 NNTLKIEDT
+24 NNTLKEEDL
-33 NYNTNNRRDSIRK
+33 NYNINNRRDSIRK

-57 TIGADSSKHE
+57 TIGSDTNIHKKHV
-67 EYISKR
+67 SKR
-73 LAYSLYA
+73 LAHSLYA
-80 LYTNMKCRRILGD
+80 LYTNMKCRRLLGD
-93 DFFSHYIDIED
+93 DFFFHYIDIEN
-104 TEVSEIPK
+104 TEVSEKPK

-120 EFKVYNRSVAFVIYL
+120 EFKVYNKSVAFVIYL
-135 LSSFHYINNLGY
+135 LSSFHFINNLVY

-199 IENINKIME
+199 IKNINEIMK
-208 EYNEIFTSYQE
+208 EYNEIFASYQE
-219 NKSISSFLKKDSK
+219 NAFTSSFLKKDSK

-244 YEKTKNEIEF
+244 YENTKDEVEF

-274 ILRTL
+274 ILKTL

-289 WQYIEENF
+289 WDYIEENF
-297 FLSKNR
+297 FLNKNK

-312 NKSINAINDL
+312 NQSFNAINDL

-329 HDAKIEIRSRLLTF
+329 QDAKAEILSRLLTF
-343 KDSKTFT
+343 KDNKTFT
-350 IYKSDNLLKALLDEI
+350 IYKSDNLLKALLEEI
-365 TFFEKTSIHINSSKD
+365 TFFEKTSIRINSSKD
-380 IWLSIIKDIATLSE
+380 IWLSIIKDIATFSE

-417 YNEFNNLLETDVLI
+417 YNEFNNLLKTDVVI

-455 KFNQLEEKINKVL
+455 KFNQLEEKINEVL

-474 HLGIYKLSLFMKYF
+474 HLGIYNLALFMNGFYKL
-488 FTQNY
+488 NNV
-493 EWNPSLMYN
+493 WNPSLMYN
-502 NELEKHAKKIP
+502 NELEKHAKIP
-513 INSEYFQY
+513 TNSKYFQY

-537 PNNEYYDA
+537 PNNECYDD
-545 VCIITRKFTEFIE
+545 VCVITRKFTEFIE

-606 LDTIKNNKKN
+606 LDTIKNNNKN

-622 EFFQSKLD
+622 EFFQSKL
-630 KLNKLKI
+630 NELKI

>member
-1 MEDFIFTGEDL
+1 MEDFIFTGDDL
-12 LNSILFIRKDRI
+12 LHSILFIREDRI
-24 NNTLKIEDT
+24 NNTLKEEDL
-33 NYNTNNRRDSIRK
+33 NYNINNRRDSIRK

-57 TIGADSSKHE
+57 TIGSDTSIHKKHT
-67 EYISKR
+67 SKR
-73 LAYSLYA
+73 LAHSLYA
-80 LYTNMKCRRILGD
+80 LYTNMKCRRLLGD

-104 TEVSEIPK
+104 TEVSEKPK

-120 EFKVYNRSVAFVIYL
+120 EFKVYNKSVAFVIYL
-135 LSSFHYINNLGY
+135 LSSFHYINNLVY
-147 YHTEYKGDSLRART
+147 YHTEYKGDSFRART

-189 NDGNYSPNSI
+189 NNGNYSPISI
-199 IENINKIME
+199 IENINKIMK
-208 EYNEIFTSYQE
+208 EYHEIFTSYQE
-219 NKSISSFLKKDSK
+219 NTFISSYLKKDSK
-232 IARIY
+232 ISRIY

-244 YEKTKNEIEF
+244 YEKNKDEIEF

-274 ILRTL
+274 ILKTL

-289 WQYIEENF
+289 WDYIEENL

-312 NKSINAINDL
+312 NQSFNAIDDL

-329 HDAKIEIRSRLLTF
+329 QDAKVEILSRLLTF
-343 KDSKTFT
+343 KDNKTFT
-350 IYKSDNLLKALLDEI
+350 IYKSDNLLKALLEEI
-365 TFFEKTSIHINSSKD
+365 TFFEKTSIRINSSKD
-380 IWLSIIKDIATLSE
+380 IWLSIIKDIATFSE

-417 YNEFNNLLETDVLI
+417 YNEFNNLLKTDVVI

-455 KFNQLEEKINKVL
+455 KFNQLEEKINEVL
-468 KDIHNI
+468 KDINNI
-474 HLGIYKLSLFMKYF
+474 HLGIYNLALFMNGFYDLNKV
-488 FTQNY
+488 
-493 EWNPSLMYN
+493 WNPSLMYN
-502 NELEKHAKKIP
+502 NELEKHAKIP
-513 INSEYFQY
+513 INSKYFQY
-521 NKESIKE
+521 NNKSIKE
-528 AFKLLDLIM
+528 AFKLLDLTM
-537 PNNEYYDA
+537 PNNENYDA
-545 VCIITRKFTEFIE
+545 VCVITRKFTEFIE

-564 LKKDFNTASKI
+564 LKKEFNTASKI
-575 EIINAYRRLI
+575 EIINTYRRLI

-606 LDTIKNNKKN
+606 LDTIKNNNKN

-622 EFFQSKLD
+622 EFFQSKL
-630 KLNKLKI
+630 NELKI

>member
-1 MEDFIFTGEDL
+1 MEDFIFTGDDL
-12 LNSILFIRKDRI
+12 LHSILFIREDRI
-24 NNTLKIEDT
+24 NNTLKEEDL
-33 NYNTNNRRDSIRK
+33 NYNINNRRDSIRK

-57 TIGADSSKHE
+57 TIGSDTSIHKKHT
-67 EYISKR
+67 SKR
-73 LAYSLYA
+73 LAHSLYA
-80 LYTNMKCRRILGD
+80 LYTNMKCRRLLGD

-104 TEVSEIPK
+104 TEVSEKPK

-120 EFKVYNRSVAFVIYL
+120 EFKVYNKSVAFVIYL

-147 YHTEYKGDSLRART
+147 YHTEYKGDSFRART

-189 NDGNYSPNSI
+189 NDGNYSPISI
-199 IENINKIME
+199 IENINKIMK
-208 EYNEIFTSYQE
+208 EYHGIFTSYQE
-219 NKSISSFLKKDSK
+219 NTFISSYLKKDSK
-232 IARIY
+232 ISRIY

-244 YEKTKNEIEF
+244 YEKNKDEIEF

-274 ILRTL
+274 ILKTL

-289 WQYIEENF
+289 WEYIEENL

-312 NKSINAINDL
+312 NQSSNAINDL

-329 HDAKIEIRSRLLTF
+329 HDARVEILSRLLTF

-350 IYKSDNLLKALLDEI
+350 IYKSDNLLKALLEEI
-365 TFFEKTSIHINSSKD
+365 TFFKKTSILINSSKD
-380 IWLSIIKDIATLSE
+380 IWLSIIKDIATFSE
-394 EAKHLLKD
+394 KAKHLLKD
-402 NTTDRYIFDKLAREN
+402 NTTDQYIFDKIIREN
-417 YNEFNNLLETDVLI
+417 YNELNNSLKTDVVI
-431 KNLKKIINSIYE
+431 KELNNIINDIYR
-443 LFLIKAPQDFFN
+443 LFLIKEPQDFFN
-455 KFNQLEEKINKVL
+455 KFNQLEEKINEVL

-474 HLGIYKLSLFMKYF
+474 HLGIDNLSLLMHGFYDL
-488 FTQNY
+488 NNV
-493 EWNPSLMYN
+493 WNPNLMYN
-502 NELEKHAKKIP
+502 NELEKHDEIH
-513 INSEYFQY
+513 INSTYYPY
-521 NKESIKE
+521 NQDSIKE

-537 PNNEYYDA
+537 PNNECYDA
-545 VCIITRKFTEFIE
+545 VCVITRKFTEFIE

-575 EIINAYRRLI
+575 EIINSYRRLI

-606 LDTIKNNKKN
+606 LDTIKNNNKN

-622 EFFQSKLD
+622 EFFQSKL
-630 KLNKLKI
+630 NELKI

>member
-12 LNSILFIRKDRI
+12 LHSILFIREDRI
-24 NNTLKIEDT
+24 NNTLKEEDL
-33 NYNTNNRRDSIRK
+33 NYNINNRRDSIRK

-57 TIGADSSKHE
+57 TIGADSSIHE

-73 LAYSLYA
+73 LAHSLYA
-80 LYTNMKCRRILGD
+80 LYTNMKCRRLLGD
-93 DFFSHYIDIED
+93 DFFFHYIDIED
-104 TEVSEIPK
+104 TEVSEKPK

-135 LSSFHYINNLGY
+135 LSSFHYINNLVY

-244 YEKTKNEIEF
+244 YEKTKNEVEF

-274 ILRTL
+274 ILQTL

-289 WQYIEENF
+289 WEYIEENF
-297 FLSKNR
+297 FLNKNK

-312 NKSINAINDL
+312 NQSFNAIGELN
-322 DYFVNNI
+322 YFINNME
-329 HDAKIEIRSRLLTF
+329 DARVEIRSRLLTF

-350 IYKSDNLLKALLDEI
+350 IYKSDNLLKALLEEI
-365 TFFEKTSIHINSSKD
+365 TFYKKTSLHINSFKD

-394 EAKHLLKD
+394 KVRRLLKD
-402 NTTDRYIFDKLAREN
+402 NTTDRYIFDKLAREKN
-417 YNEFNNLLETDVLI
+417 NEFNNLLKTRVVIRKL
-431 KNLKKIINSIYE
+431 NSIINRIYE
-443 LFLIKAPQDFFN
+443 LFLIKEPQDFF
-455 KFNQLEEKINKVL
+455 KKLDKLEKSIDDVF
-468 KDIHNI
+468 KDIYS
-474 HLGIYKLSLFMKYF
+474 IYIGMTSLVDFMQSFYH
-488 FTQNY
+488 QNN
-493 EWNPSLMYN
+493 EWNPDLMYN
-502 NELEKHAKKIP
+502 NELEKHNKIL
-513 INSEYFQY
+513 INSTYFQY
-521 NKESIKE
+521 NQESIKE
-528 AFKLLDLIM
+528 AFKRLDLTM

-545 VCIITRKFTEFIE
+545 VCIITRKFTKFIE

-630 KLNKLKI
+630 ELNKLKI

>member
-1 MEDFIFTGEDL
+1 MEDFIFTGDDL
-12 LNSILFIRKDRI
+12 LHSILFIREDRI
-24 NNTLKIEDT
+24 NNTLKEEDL
-33 NYNTNNRRDSIRK
+33 NYNINNRRDSIRK

-57 TIGADSSKHE
+57 TIGSDTNIHKKHV
-67 EYISKR
+67 SKR
-73 LAYSLYA
+73 LAHSLYA
-80 LYTNMKCRRILGD
+80 LYTNMKCRRLLGD
-93 DFFSHYIDIED
+93 DFFFHYIDIEN
-104 TEVSEIPK
+104 TEVSEKPK

-120 EFKVYNRSVAFVIYL
+120 EFKVYNKSVAFVIYL
-135 LSSFHYINNLGY
+135 LSSFHFINNLVY

-199 IENINKIME
+199 IKNINEIMK

-219 NKSISSFLKKDSK
+219 NAFTSSFLKKDSK

-244 YEKTKNEIEF
+244 YEKTKDEVEF
-254 YKLFKQFETFTENE
+254 CKLFKQFETFTENE

-274 ILRTL
+274 ILKTL

-289 WQYIEENF
+289 WDYIEENF
-297 FLSKNR
+297 FLNKNK

-312 NKSINAINDL
+312 NQSFNTIGELN
-322 DYFVNNI
+322 YFTNNMR
-329 HDAKIEIRSRLLTF
+329 DAKVEILSRLLTF
-343 KDSKTFT
+343 KDNKTFT
-350 IYKSDNLLKALLDEI
+350 IYKSDNLLKALLEEI
-365 TFFEKTSIHINSSKD
+365 TFYKKTSLHINSFKD
-380 IWLSIIKDIATLSE
+380 IWLSTIKDIATLSE
-394 EAKHLLKD
+394 KVRHLLKD
-402 NTTDRYIFDKLAREN
+402 NAPDNYNFDKKAIEKN
-417 YNEFNNLLETDVLI
+417 NEFNNLLKTKVVI
-431 KNLKKIINSIYE
+431 KKLNSIINCIYE
-443 LFLIKAPQDFFN
+443 LFLIKEPQDFFK
-455 KFNQLEEKINKVL
+455 KFDQLEKSINEVF
-468 KDIHNI
+468 KDIDSI
-474 HLGIYKLSLFMKYF
+474 YIGITSLAGFMRSFYSK
-488 FTQNY
+488 NNV
-493 EWNPSLMYN
+493 WNPDLMYK
-502 NELEKHAKKIP
+502 NELEKHKKILV
-513 INSEYFQY
+513 NSTYYQY

-528 AFKLLDLIM
+528 AFKRLDLTM
-537 PNNEYYDA
+537 PNNENYDA
-545 VCIITRKFTEFIE
+545 VCVITRKFTEFIE

-606 LDTIKNNKKN
+606 LDTIKNNNKN

-622 EFFQSKLD
+622 EFFQSKL
-630 KLNKLKI
+630 NELKI

>member
-1 MEDFIFTGEDL
+1 MEDFIFTGDDL
-12 LNSILFIRKDRI
+12 LHSILFIREDRI
-24 NNTLKIEDT
+24 NNTLKEEDL
-33 NYNTNNRRDSIRK
+33 NYNINNRRDSIRK

-57 TIGADSSKHE
+57 TIGSDTSIHKKHT
-67 EYISKR
+67 SKR
-73 LAYSLYA
+73 LAHSLYA
-80 LYTNMKCRRILGD
+80 LYTNMKCRRLLGD

-104 TEVSEIPK
+104 TEVSEKPK

-120 EFKVYNRSVAFVIYL
+120 EFKVYNKSVAFVIYL
-135 LSSFHYINNLGY
+135 LSSFHFINNLVY

-189 NDGNYSPNSI
+189 NDGNYSPISI
-199 IENINKIME
+199 IENINKIMK
-208 EYNEIFTSYQE
+208 EYHGIFTSYQE
-219 NKSISSFLKKDSK
+219 NTFISSYLKKDSK
-232 IARIY
+232 ISRIY

-244 YEKTKNEIEF
+244 YEKNKDEIEF

-274 ILRTL
+274 ILKTL

-289 WQYIEENF
+289 WEYIEENL

-312 NKSINAINDL
+312 NQSSNAINDL

-329 HDAKIEIRSRLLTF
+329 HDARVEIFSRLLTF

-350 IYKSDNLLKALLDEI
+350 IYKSDNLLKALLEEI
-365 TFFEKTSIHINSSKD
+365 TFFKKTSILINSSKD
-380 IWLSIIKDIATLSE
+380 IWLSIIKDIATFSE
-394 EAKHLLKD
+394 KAKHLLKD
-402 NTTDRYIFDKLAREN
+402 NTTDQYIFDKIIREN
-417 YNEFNNLLETDVLI
+417 YNELNNSLKTDVVI
-431 KNLKKIINSIYE
+431 KELNNIINDIYR
-443 LFLIKAPQDFFN
+443 LFLIKEPQDFFN
-455 KFNQLEEKINKVL
+455 KFNQLEEKINEVL

-474 HLGIYKLSLFMKYF
+474 HLGIDNLSLLMHGFYDL
-488 FTQNY
+488 NNV
-493 EWNPSLMYN
+493 WNPNLMYN
-502 NELEKHAKKIP
+502 NELEKHDEIH
-513 INSEYFQY
+513 INSTYYPY
-521 NKESIKE
+521 NQDSIKE

-537 PNNEYYDA
+537 PNNECYDA
-545 VCIITRKFTEFIE
+545 VCVITRKFTEFIE

-575 EIINAYRRLI
+575 EIINSYRRLI

-606 LDTIKNNKKN
+606 LDTIKNNNKN

-622 EFFQSKLD
+622 EFFQSKL
-630 KLNKLKI
+630 NELKI

>member
-1 MEDFIFTGEDL
+1 MEDFIFTGDDL
-12 LNSILFIRKDRI
+12 LHSILFIREDRI
-24 NNTLKIEDT
+24 NNTLKEEDL
-33 NYNTNNRRDSIRK
+33 NYNINNRRDSIRK

-57 TIGADSSKHE
+57 TIGSDTSIHKKHT
-67 EYISKR
+67 SKR
-73 LAYSLYA
+73 LAHSLYA
-80 LYTNMKCRRILGD
+80 LYTNMKCRRLLGD

-104 TEVSEIPK
+104 TEVSEKPK

-120 EFKVYNRSVAFVIYL
+120 EFKVYNKSVAFVIYL
-135 LSSFHYINNLGY
+135 LSSFHYINNLVY
-147 YHTEYKGDSLRART
+147 YHTEYKGDSFRART

-189 NDGNYSPNSI
+189 NNGNYSPISI
-199 IENINKIME
+199 IENINKIMK
-208 EYNEIFTSYQE
+208 EYHEIFTSYQE
-219 NKSISSFLKKDSK
+219 NTFISSYLKNDSK
-232 IARIY
+232 ISRIY

-244 YEKTKNEIEF
+244 YEKNKDEIEF

-274 ILRTL
+274 ILKTL

-289 WQYIEENF
+289 WDYIEENL

-312 NKSINAINDL
+312 NQSFNAIDDL

-329 HDAKIEIRSRLLTF
+329 QDAKVEILSRLLTF
-343 KDSKTFT
+343 KDNKTFT
-350 IYKSDNLLKALLDEI
+350 IYKSDNLLKALLEEI
-365 TFFEKTSIHINSSKD
+365 TFFEKTSIRINSSKD
-380 IWLSIIKDIATLSE
+380 IWLSIIKDIATFSE

-417 YNEFNNLLETDVLI
+417 YNEFNNLLKTDVVI

-455 KFNQLEEKINKVL
+455 KFNQLEEKINEVL
-468 KDIHNI
+468 KDINNI
-474 HLGIYKLSLFMKYF
+474 HLGIYNLALFMNGFYDLNKV
-488 FTQNY
+488 
-493 EWNPSLMYN
+493 WNPSLMYN
-502 NELEKHAKKIP
+502 NELEKHAKIP
-513 INSEYFQY
+513 INSKYFQY
-521 NKESIKE
+521 NNKSIKE
-528 AFKLLDLIM
+528 AFKLLDLTM
-537 PNNEYYDA
+537 PNNENYDA
-545 VCIITRKFTEFIE
+545 VCVITRKFTEFIE

-575 EIINAYRRLI
+575 EIINTYRRLI

-606 LDTIKNNKKN
+606 LDTIKNNNKN

-622 EFFQSKLD
+622 EFFQSKL
-630 KLNKLKI
+630 NELKI

>member
-1 MEDFIFTGEDL
+1 MEDFIFTGDDL
-12 LNSILFIRKDRI
+12 LHSILFIREDRI
-24 NNTLKIEDT
+24 NNTLKEEDL
-33 NYNTNNRRDSIRK
+33 NYNINNRRDSIRK

-57 TIGADSSKHE
+57 TIGSDTSIHKKHT
-67 EYISKR
+67 SKR
-73 LAYSLYA
+73 LAHSLYA
-80 LYTNMKCRRILGD
+80 LYTNMKCRRLLGD

-104 TEVSEIPK
+104 TEVSEKPK

-120 EFKVYNRSVAFVIYL
+120 EFKVYNKSVAFVIYL
-135 LSSFHYINNLGY
+135 LSSFHYINNLVY
-147 YHTEYKGDSLRART
+147 YHTEYKGDSFRART

-189 NDGNYSPNSI
+189 NNGNYSPISI
-199 IENINKIME
+199 IENINKIMK
-208 EYNEIFTSYQE
+208 EYHEIFTSYQE
-219 NKSISSFLKKDSK
+219 NTFISSYLKKDSK
-232 IARIY
+232 ISRIY

-244 YEKTKNEIEF
+244 YEKNKDEIEF

-274 ILRTL
+274 ILKTL

-289 WQYIEENF
+289 WDYIEENL

-312 NKSINAINDL
+312 NQSFNAIDDL

-329 HDAKIEIRSRLLTF
+329 QDAKVEILSRLLTF
-343 KDSKTFT
+343 KDNKTFT
-350 IYKSDNLLKALLDEI
+350 IYKSDNLLKALLEEI
-365 TFFEKTSIHINSSKD
+365 TFFEKTSIRINSSKD
-380 IWLSIIKDIATLSE
+380 IWLSIIKDIATFSE

-402 NTTDRYIFDKLAREN
+402 NTTDRYIFDKLARGN
-417 YNEFNNLLETDVLI
+417 YNEFNNLLKTDVVI

-455 KFNQLEEKINKVL
+455 KFNQLEEKINEVL
-468 KDIHNI
+468 KDINNI
-474 HLGIYKLSLFMKYF
+474 HLGIYNLALFMNGFYDLNKV
-488 FTQNY
+488 
-493 EWNPSLMYN
+493 WNPSLMYN
-502 NELEKHAKKIP
+502 NELEKHAKIP
-513 INSEYFQY
+513 INSKYFQY
-521 NKESIKE
+521 NNKSIKE
-528 AFKLLDLIM
+528 AFKLLDLTM
-537 PNNEYYDA
+537 PNNENYDA
-545 VCIITRKFTEFIE
+545 VCVITRKFTEFIE

-575 EIINAYRRLI
+575 EIINTYRRLI

-606 LDTIKNNKKN
+606 LDTIKNNNKN

-622 EFFQSKLD
+622 KFFQSKL
-630 KLNKLKI
+630 NELKI

>member
-1 MEDFIFTGEDL
+1 MEDFIFTGDDL
-12 LNSILFIRKDRI
+12 LHSILFIREDRI
-24 NNTLKIEDT
+24 NNTLKEEDL
-33 NYNTNNRRDSIRK
+33 NYNINNRRDSIRK

-57 TIGADSSKHE
+57 TIGSDTSIHKKHT
-67 EYISKR
+67 SKR
-73 LAYSLYA
+73 LAHSLYA
-80 LYTNMKCRRILGD
+80 LYTNMKCRRLLGD

-104 TEVSEIPK
+104 TEVSEKPK

-120 EFKVYNRSVAFVIYL
+120 EFKVYNKSVAFVIYL
-135 LSSFHYINNLGY
+135 LSSFHYINNLVY
-147 YHTEYKGDSLRART
+147 YHTEYKGDSFRART

-189 NDGNYSPNSI
+189 NNGNYSPISI
-199 IENINKIME
+199 IENINKIMK
-208 EYNEIFTSYQE
+208 EYHEIFTSYQE
-219 NKSISSFLKKDSK
+219 NTFISSYLKKDSK
-232 IARIY
+232 ISRIY

-244 YEKTKNEIEF
+244 YEKNKDEIEF

-274 ILRTL
+274 ILKTL

-289 WQYIEENF
+289 WDYIEENL

-312 NKSINAINDL
+312 NQSFNAIDDL

-329 HDAKIEIRSRLLTF
+329 QDAKVEILSRLLTF
-343 KDSKTFT
+343 KDNKTFT
-350 IYKSDNLLKALLDEI
+350 IYKSDNLLKALLEEI
-365 TFFEKTSIHINSSKD
+365 TFFEKTSIRINSSKD
-380 IWLSIIKDIATLSE
+380 IWLSIIKDIATFSE

-417 YNEFNNLLETDVLI
+417 YNEFNNLLKTDVVI

-455 KFNQLEEKINKVL
+455 KFNQLEEKINEVL
-468 KDIHNI
+468 KDINNI
-474 HLGIYKLSLFMKYF
+474 HLGIYNLALFMNGFYDLNKV
-488 FTQNY
+488 
-493 EWNPSLMYN
+493 WNPSLMYN
-502 NELEKHAKKIP
+502 NVLEKHAKRP
-513 INSEYFQY
+513 INSKYFQY
-521 NKESIKE
+521 NNKSIKE
-528 AFKLLDLIM
+528 AFKLLDLTM
-537 PNNEYYDA
+537 PNNENYDA
-545 VCIITRKFTEFIE
+545 VCVITRKFTEFIE

-575 EIINAYRRLI
+575 EIINTYRRLI

-606 LDTIKNNKKN
+606 LDTIKNNNKN

-622 EFFQSKLD
+622 EFFQSKL
-630 KLNKLKI
+630 NELKI

>member
-1 MEDFIFTGEDL
+1 MEDFIFTGDDL
-12 LNSILFIRKDRI
+12 LHSILFIREDRI
-24 NNTLKIEDT
+24 NNTLKEEDL
-33 NYNTNNRRDSIRK
+33 NYNINNRRDSIRK

-57 TIGADSSKHE
+57 TIGSDTNIHKKHV
-67 EYISKR
+67 SKR
-73 LAYSLYA
+73 LAHSLYA
-80 LYTNMKCRRILGD
+80 LYTNMKCRRLLGD
-93 DFFSHYIDIED
+93 DFFFHYIDIEN
-104 TEVSEIPK
+104 TEVSEKPK

-120 EFKVYNRSVAFVIYL
+120 EFKVYNKSVAFVIYL
-135 LSSFHYINNLGY
+135 LSSFHFINNLVY

-199 IENINKIME
+199 IKNINEIMK

-219 NKSISSFLKKDSK
+219 NAFTSSFLKKDSK

-244 YEKTKNEIEF
+244 YENTKDEVEF

-274 ILRTL
+274 ILKTL

-289 WQYIEENF
+289 WDYIEENF
-297 FLSKNR
+297 FLNKNK

-312 NKSINAINDL
+312 NQSFNAINDL

-329 HDAKIEIRSRLLTF
+329 QDAKAEILSRLLTF
-343 KDSKTFT
+343 KDNKTFT
-350 IYKSDNLLKALLDEI
+350 IYKSDNLLKALLEEI
-365 TFFEKTSIHINSSKD
+365 TFFEKTSIRINSSKD
-380 IWLSIIKDIATLSE
+380 IWLSIIKDIATFSE

-417 YNEFNNLLETDVLI
+417 YNEFNNLLKTDVVI

-455 KFNQLEEKINKVL
+455 KFNQLEEKINEVL

-474 HLGIYKLSLFMKYF
+474 HLGIYNLALFMNGFYKL
-488 FTQNY
+488 NNV
-493 EWNPSLMYN
+493 WNPSLMYN
-502 NELEKHAKKIP
+502 NELEKHDKIP
-513 INSEYFQY
+513 TNSKYFQY

-537 PNNEYYDA
+537 PNNECYDD
-545 VCIITRKFTEFIE
+545 VCVITRKFTEFIE

-606 LDTIKNNKKN
+606 LDTIKNNNKN

-622 EFFQSKLD
+622 EFFQSKL
-630 KLNKLKI
+630 NELKI

>member
-1 MEDFIFTGEDL
+1 MEGFIFTGDDL
-12 LNSILFIRKDRI
+12 LHSILFIREDRI
-24 NNTLKIEDT
+24 NNTLKEEDL
-33 NYNTNNRRDSIRK
+33 NYNINNRRDSIRK

-57 TIGADSSKHE
+57 TIGSDTSIHKKHT
-67 EYISKR
+67 SKR
-73 LAYSLYA
+73 LAHSLYA
-80 LYTNMKCRRILGD
+80 LYTNMKCRRLLGD

-104 TEVSEIPK
+104 TEVSEKPK

-120 EFKVYNRSVAFVIYL
+120 EFKVYNKSVAFVIYL
-135 LSSFHYINNLGY
+135 LSSFHYINNLVY
-147 YHTEYKGDSLRART
+147 YHTEYKGDSFRART

-189 NDGNYSPNSI
+189 NDGNYSPISI
-199 IENINKIME
+199 IENINKIMK
-208 EYNEIFTSYQE
+208 EYHGIFTSYQE
-219 NKSISSFLKKDSK
+219 NTFISSYLKKDSK
-232 IARIY
+232 ISRIY

-244 YEKTKNEIEF
+244 YEKNKDEIEF

-274 ILRTL
+274 ILKTL

-289 WQYIEENF
+289 WEYIEENL

-312 NKSINAINDL
+312 NQSSNAINDL

-329 HDAKIEIRSRLLTF
+329 HDARVEILSRLLTF

-350 IYKSDNLLKALLDEI
+350 IYKSDNLLKALLEEI
-365 TFFEKTSIHINSSKD
+365 TFFKKTSILINSSKD
-380 IWLSIIKDIATLSE
+380 IWLSIIKDIATFSE
-394 EAKHLLKD
+394 KAKHLLKD
-402 NTTDRYIFDKLAREN
+402 NTTDQYIFDKIIREN
-417 YNEFNNLLETDVLI
+417 YNELNNSLKTDVVI
-431 KNLKKIINSIYE
+431 KELNNIINDIYR
-443 LFLIKAPQDFFN
+443 LFLIKEPQDFFN
-455 KFNQLEEKINKVL
+455 KFNQLEEKINEVL

-474 HLGIYKLSLFMKYF
+474 HLGIDNLSLLMHGFYDL
-488 FTQNY
+488 NNV
-493 EWNPSLMYN
+493 WNPNLMYN
-502 NELEKHAKKIP
+502 NELEKHDEIH
-513 INSEYFQY
+513 INSTYYPY
-521 NKESIKE
+521 NQDSIKE

-537 PNNEYYDA
+537 PNNECYDA
-545 VCIITRKFTEFIE
+545 VCVITRKFTEFIE

-575 EIINAYRRLI
+575 EIINSYRRLI

-606 LDTIKNNKKN
+606 LDTIKNNNKN

-622 EFFQSKLD
+622 EFFQSKL
-630 KLNKLKI
+630 NELKI